1 MTKHELEV
9 LRRGL
14 ERFRHINERC
24 GRPLPWKTV
33 IALLLDCPST
43 THEHP
48 ETGDENEFRE
58 EALRRFAKGK
68 STLLPERLADVKRFL
83 IAQGVITEQDLRS
96 QAAPDQGIA
105 VDSLLAQLS
114 LVPRGNG
121 VPRERLILLRASQRN
136 GTRPVSYEVL
146 FVAEESRLA
155 GLDKG

>member
-14 ERFRHINERC
+14 ERFRHMNERC

-33 IALLLDCPST
+33 IGLLLDCPST
-43 THEHP
+43 THEHLYDGHEP
-48 ETGDENEFRE
+48 EFRE

-83 IAQGVITEQDLRS
+83 IAQGVITEQDLQR
-96 QAAPDQGIA
+96 QAAQPAQIT
-105 VDSLLAQLS
+105 VDALIAQLS
-114 LVPRGNG
+114 LAPPANG

-136 GTRPVSYEVL
+136 GSRPVSYDVL

-155 GLDKG
+155 RHDKG

>member
-14 ERFRHINERC
+14 ERFRHTHERS

-33 IALLLDCPST
+33 IGLILDCPST

-48 ETGDENEFRE
+48 ETGNENEFRE

-83 IAQGVITEQDLRS
+83 IAQRVITEQDLQR
-96 QAAPDQGIA
+96 QAAPAAQIT
-105 VDSLLAQLS
+105 VDALLDQLS
-114 LVPRGNG
+114 LAPPANG

-136 GTRPVSYEVL
+136 GSRPMSYDVL

-155 GLDKG
+155 RPDKG

>member
-14 ERFRHINERC
+14 ERFRHINERS

-83 IAQGVITEQDLRS
+83 IAQGTLLGQAYDAIFVRDEDARITLWNGGAERVYGW
-96 QAAPDQGIA
+96 AASDA
-105 VDSLLAQLS
+105 V
-114 LVPRGNG
+114 G
-121 VPRERLILLRASQRN
+121 RA
-136 GTRPVSYEVL
+136 
-146 FVAEESRLA
+146 AE
-155 GLDKG
+155 G

>member
-14 ERFRHINERC
+14 ERFRHMNERC

-33 IALLLDCPST
+33 IGLLLDCPST
-43 THEHP
+43 THEHLYDGHEP
-48 ETGDENEFRE
+48 EFRE

-83 IAQGVITEQDLRS
+83 IAEGVITEQDLQR
-96 QAAPDQGIA
+96 QATQPAQIT
-105 VDSLLAQLS
+105 VDALLAQLS
-114 LVPRGNG
+114 LAPPANG

-136 GTRPVSYEVL
+136 GSRPVSYDVL

-155 GLDKG
+155 RPDKC

>member
-14 ERFRHINERC
+14 ERFRHMNERC

-33 IALLLDCPST
+33 IGLLLDCPST
-43 THEHP
+43 THEHLYMGNEP
-48 ETGDENEFRE
+48 EFRE

-83 IAQGVITEQDLRS
+83 IAQGVITVQDLQR
-96 QAAPDQGIA
+96 QAAPAQIT
-105 VDSLLAQLS
+105 VDALLAQLS
-114 LVPRGNG
+114 LAPRGNG

-136 GTRPVSYEVL
+136 GSRPVSYDVL
-146 FVAEESRLA
+146 FVAEESRL
-155 GLDKG
+155 GGQDKG